1 MEMLIIIT
9 AVVLVL
15 SFLSSFVEA
24 ALFSTSEHAVE
35 KLADEGLRKAKTLLK
50 IKQDIHRSISAIV
63 ILNNISNIGGAFLIG
78 LLSQRVFDSVGIGI
92 FSGVLTF
99 MIILF
104 AEITPKTIGE
114 RNALKVSLFF
124 ARTVLNLTILL
135 QPLIYVIDFILRPL
149 TKGETIQ
156 PAITEDDITFLTRL
170 GKLRG
175 NIDEHELRLIS
186 RIFSLNDT
194 TASQIMTP
202 RTVVF
207 AFQAETLIKD
217 ALEQVRDKPYSRI
230 PLYRDDMDD
239 IIGVVYLRDILF
251 ASIEG
256 KGDMPIRSLQKELSF
271 VPETAKAADLLTL
284 FQKDREHLAVV
295 VDEYGGTA
303 GVVSLE
309 DVLEV
314 VVGEIVDEFDRDVDL
329 RVKARTQSEM
339 KNLRKEE

>member
-1 MEMLIIIT
+1 MELLIVIT

-24 ALFSTSEHAVE
+24 ALFSTSEHAVA
-35 KLADEGLRKAKTLLK
+35 KLADEGSRKAKTLLK

-114 RNALKVSLFF
+114 RHALKVSLFF

-135 QPLIYVIDFILRPL
+135 QPVISVIDFILRPL
-149 TKGETIQ
+149 TKGETVH
-156 PAITEDDITFLTRL
+156 PDITEDDITFLTRL
-170 GKLRG
+170 GKIKG
-175 NIDEHELRLIS
+175 SIDEHELRLIS

-217 ALEQVRDKPYSRI
+217 ALELVRDKPYSRI
-230 PLYRDDMDD
+230 PLYQDDMDD

-256 KGDMPIRSLQKELSF
+256 KGNSPIRSLQKEILF
-271 VPETAKAADLLTL
+271 VPETVKAADLLTL

-303 GVVSLE
+303 GVISLE

>member
-1 MEMLIIIT
+1 MELLILIT
-9 AVVLVL
+9 AAVLVL

-24 ALFSTSEHAVE
+24 ALFSTSEHAVA
-35 KLADEGLRKAKTLLK
+35 KLADKGSRKAKTLLK

-78 LLSQRVFDSVGIGI
+78 LLSQRVFDSIGIGI

-114 RNALKVSLFF
+114 RHALKVSLFF

-156 PAITEDDITFLTRL
+156 PEITEDDITFLTRL

-207 AFQAETLIKD
+207 AFQAEILIKD

-230 PLYRDDMDD
+230 PLYQDDMDD
-239 IIGVVYLRDILF
+239 IIGVVHLRDILF

-256 KGDMPIRSLQKELSF
+256 KGETPIRSLQKEILF
-271 VPETAKAADLLTL
+271 VPETVKAADLLTL

-314 VVGEIVDEFDRDVDL
+314 VVGEIVDKFDRDVDL